1 MEDSASSGGSSSTF
15 GLMKI
20 GVVREGKVPPDQR
33 VPLTPAQCAE
43 LKRLYPEVELVV
55 QASEVRRIADE
66 EYRAEGIEVV
76 NDLEGCD
83 VLLGVKEVPTAEL
96 IPDTTYL
103 FFSHTYKLQPY
114 NAKLLR
120 AIVDKRIRLI
130 DYELI
135 KRTNGRRVIGFGRW
149 AGIVGAYNGLR
160 AWGLRHGTFALPRA
174 IDCSDMKEMIGEA
187 MAVDLPANM
196 KIVLTGGGRVGMGAH
211 ELLSAL
217 GLREVHAEAF
227 LKEQFNEAVFT
238 RLDVDQYNQRRDGQ
252 PFDMDEFIEDPT
264 EFIST
269 FMPYA
274 KVADMYIAG
283 HYWAEGSPF
292 LFTREDMK
300 HPEWNVRVVAD
311 VSCDIDG
318 PVACTLRPS
327 TIAEP
332 LYGYDPHSESECG
345 FNAPEGITVMAV
357 DNLPCE
363 LPRDASHGFGKE
375 MMAHVMPLIVGGD
388 RDDMLTNATESTLD
402 GQLAPKF
409 AYLQDYIDSASMD

>member
-1 MEDSASSGGSSSTF
+1 
-15 GLMKI
+15 MKI
-20 GVVREGKVPPDQR
+20 GVVREGKTPPDQR

-43 LKRLYPEVELVV
+43 LKRSYPEVELVV
-55 QASEVRRIADE
+55 ESSEVRRITDD
-66 EYRAEGIEVV
+66 EYRAEGIDVV
-76 NDLEGCD
+76 QDLAGCD
-83 VLLGVKEVPTAEL
+83 VLLGVKEVPLNEL
-96 IPDTTYL
+96 IPDTIYL

-120 AIVDKRIRLI
+120 TIVDKRIRLI

-135 KRTNGRRVIGFGRW
+135 KRANGRRVIGFGRW

-160 AWGLRHGTFALPRA
+160 AWGMRHGTFALPRA
-174 IDCSDMKEMIGEA
+174 IDCADMKDMVSHAKAI
-187 MAVDLPANM
+187 DLPSHM

-211 ELLSAL
+211 ELLTSL
-217 GLREVHAEAF
+217 GLREVHADAF
-227 LKEQFNEAVFT
+227 LKEGFNEAVFT
-238 RLDVDQYNQRRDGQ
+238 RLDVEQYNVRKDGK
-252 PFDMDEFIEDPT
+252 PFDMEGFMADAT
-264 EFIST
+264 GYKST

-274 KVADMYIAG
+274 EVADMYIAG

-300 HPEWNVRVVAD
+300 AASWNVKVVAD

-327 TIAEP
+327 TIADP
-332 LYGYDPHSESECG
+332 LYGYNPSTESECAMDDPAG
-345 FNAPEGITVMAV
+345 VTVMAV

-375 MMAHVMPLIVGGD
+375 MMAHVIPLLVGGD
-388 RDDMLTNATESTLD
+388 RDNMLTNATETTLE
-402 GQLAPKF
+402 GTLAPKF
-409 AYLQDYIDSASMD
+409 AYLQDYIDQA

>member
-1 MEDSASSGGSSSTF
+1 
-15 GLMKI
+15 MKI

-43 LKRLYPEVELVV
+43 LKTLYPEVELVV
-55 QASEVRRIADE
+55 ESSEVRRIADD
-66 EYRAEGIEVV
+66 EYRAEGIDVV
-76 NDLEGCD
+76 KDLSGCD
-83 VLLGVKEVPTAEL
+83 VLLGVKEVPMDEL

-120 AIVDKRIRLI
+120 TIVDKRIRLI

-135 KRTNGRRVIGFGRW
+135 KRANGRRVIGFGRW

-160 AWGLRHGTFALPRA
+160 AWGMRHGTFALPRA
-174 IDCSDMKEMIGEA
+174 IDCADMKDMVSHAKAI
-187 MAVDLPANM
+187 DLPSHM

-211 ELLSAL
+211 ELLTSL

-227 LKEQFNEAVFT
+227 LKEDFNEAVFT
-238 RLDVDQYNQRRDGQ
+238 RLDVDQYNARTDGK
-252 PFDMDEFIEDPT
+252 PFDMEGFMADAT
-264 EFIST
+264 GYKST

-274 KVADMYIAG
+274 EVADMYIAG

-300 HPEWNVRVVAD
+300 AASWKVKVVAD

-332 LYGYDPHSESECG
+332 LYGYNPSTESECAMDDPSG
-345 FNAPEGITVMAV
+345 VTVMAV

-375 MMAHVMPLIVGGD
+375 MMAHVIPLLVGGD
-388 RDDMLTNATESTLD
+388 RDNMLTNATETTLE
-402 GQLAPKF
+402 GALAPKF
-409 AYLQDYIDSASMD
+409 AYLQDYIDQA

>member
-1 MEDSASSGGSSSTF
+1 
-15 GLMKI
+15 MKI
-20 GVVREGKVPPDQR
+20 GVVREGKTPPDQR

-43 LKRLYPEVELVV
+43 LKRSYPEVELVV
-55 QASEVRRIADE
+55 ESSEVRRITDD
-66 EYRAEGIEVV
+66 EYRAEGIDVV
-76 NDLEGCD
+76 KDLSGCD
-83 VLLGVKEVPTAEL
+83 VLLGVKEVPLNEL

-120 AIVDKRIRLI
+120 TIVDKQVRLI

-135 KRTNGRRVIGFGRW
+135 KRANGRRVIGFGRW

-160 AWGLRHGTFALPRA
+160 AWGMRHGTFALPRA
-174 IDCSDMKEMIGEA
+174 IDCADMKDMVSHA
-187 MAVDLPANM
+187 KAVDLPSHM
-196 KIVLTGGGRVGMGAH
+196 KIVLSGGGRVGLGAH
-211 ELLSAL
+211 ELLTSL
-217 GLREVHAEAF
+217 GLREVHADAF
-227 LKEQFNEAVFT
+227 LKEDFNEAVFT
-238 RLDVDQYNQRRDGQ
+238 RLDVEQYNARTDGK
-252 PFDMDEFIEDPT
+252 PFDMEGFMADAT
-264 EFIST
+264 GYKST

-274 KVADMYIAG
+274 EVADMYIAG
-283 HYWAEGSPF
+283 HYWAEGAPF

-300 HPEWNVRVVAD
+300 SASWNVKVVAD

-332 LYGYDPHSESECG
+332 LYGYNPSTESECAMDDPSG
-345 FNAPEGITVMAV
+345 VTVMAV

-375 MMAHVMPLIVGGD
+375 MMAHVIPLLVGGD
-388 RDDMLTNATESTLD
+388 RDNMLTNATETTLE
-402 GQLAPKF
+402 GALAPKF
-409 AYLQDYIDSASMD
+409 GYLQDYIDQA

>member
-1 MEDSASSGGSSSTF
+1 
-15 GLMKI
+15 MKI
-20 GVVREGKVPPDQR
+20 GVLREGKVPPDQR

-43 LKRLYPEVELVV
+43 LKRSYPDVELVV
-55 QASEVRRIADE
+55 ESSEVRRITDD
-66 EYRAEGIEVV
+66 EYRAEGIDVV
-76 NDLEGCD
+76 KDLSGCD
-83 VLLGVKEVPTAEL
+83 VLLGVKEVPLDEL

-120 AIVDKRIRLI
+120 TIVDKRIRLI

-135 KRTNGRRVIGFGRW
+135 KRANGRRVIGFGRW

-160 AWGLRHGTFALPRA
+160 AWGMRHGTFALPRA
-174 IDCSDMKEMIGEA
+174 IDCADMKDMVSHAKAI
-187 MAVDLPANM
+187 DLPSHM

-211 ELLSAL
+211 ELLTSL
-217 GLREVHAEAF
+217 GLREVHADAF
-227 LKEQFNEAVFT
+227 LKEDFNEAVFT
-238 RLDVDQYNQRRDGQ
+238 RLDVDQYNARTDGQ
-252 PFDMDEFIEDPT
+252 PFDMEGFMADAT
-264 EFIST
+264 GYKST

-274 KVADMYIAG
+274 EVADMYIAG

-300 HPEWNVRVVAD
+300 AASWNVKVVAD

-327 TIAEP
+327 TIADP
-332 LYGYDPHSESECG
+332 LYGYNPTTESECAMDDPSG
-345 FNAPEGITVMAV
+345 VTVMAV

-375 MMAHVMPLIVGGD
+375 MMAHVIPLLVGGD
-388 RDDMLTNATESTLD
+388 RDNMLTNATETTLE
-402 GQLAPKF
+402 GALAAKF
-409 AYLQDYIDSASMD
+409 AYLQDYIEQA

>member
-1 MEDSASSGGSSSTF
+1 
-15 GLMKI
+15 MKI
-20 GVVREGKVPPDQR
+20 GVVREGKTPLDQR

-43 LKRLYPEVELVV
+43 LKRSYPDVELVV
-55 QASEVRRIADE
+55 ESSEVRRITDD
-66 EYRAEGIEVV
+66 EYRAEGIDVV
-76 NDLEGCD
+76 KDLSGCD
-83 VLLGVKEVPTAEL
+83 VLLGVKEVPLNEL

-120 AIVDKRIRLI
+120 TIVDKRIRLI

-135 KRTNGRRVIGFGRW
+135 KRANGRRVIGFGRW

-160 AWGLRHGTFALPRA
+160 AWGMRHGTFALPRA
-174 IDCSDMKEMIGEA
+174 IDCADMKDMVSHAKAI
-187 MAVDLPANM
+187 DLPSHM

-211 ELLSAL
+211 ELLTSL
-217 GLREVHAEAF
+217 GLREVHADAF
-227 LKEQFNEAVFT
+227 LKEDFNEAVFT
-238 RLDVDQYNQRRDGQ
+238 RLDVEQYNARTDGK
-252 PFDMDEFIEDPT
+252 PFDMEGFMADAT
-264 EFIST
+264 GYKST

-274 KVADMYIAG
+274 EVADMYIAG

-292 LFTREDMK
+292 LFTREDMRSAS
-300 HPEWNVRVVAD
+300 WNVKVVAD

-332 LYGYDPHSESECG
+332 LYGYNPTTESECAMDDPSG
-345 FNAPEGITVMAV
+345 VTVMAV

-375 MMAHVMPLIVGGD
+375 MMAHVIPLLVGGD
-388 RDDMLTNATESTLD
+388 RDNMLTNATETTLE
-402 GQLAPKF
+402 GALAPKF
-409 AYLQDYIDSASMD
+409 AYLQDYIDQA

>member
-1 MEDSASSGGSSSTF
+1 
-15 GLMKI
+15 MKI
-20 GVVREGKVPPDQR
+20 GVVREGKTPPDQR

-43 LKRLYPEVELVV
+43 LKRSYPEVELVV
-55 QASEVRRIADE
+55 ESSEVRRITDD
-66 EYRAEGIEVV
+66 EYRAEGIDVV
-76 NDLEGCD
+76 QDLSGCD
-83 VLLGVKEVPTAEL
+83 VLLGVKEVPMSEL

-120 AIVDKRIRLI
+120 TIVDKRIRLI

-135 KRTNGRRVIGFGRW
+135 KRANGQRVIGFGRW

-160 AWGLRHGTFALPRA
+160 AWGMRQGTFALPRA
-174 IDCSDMKEMIGEA
+174 IDCADMKEMVSEA
-187 MAVDLPANM
+187 KALDLPSHM

-211 ELLSAL
+211 ELLTSL
-217 GLREVHAEAF
+217 GLREVHADAF
-227 LKEQFNEAVFT
+227 LKEDFNEAVFT
-238 RLDVDQYNQRRDGQ
+238 RLDVEQYNARKDGK
-252 PFDMDEFIEDPT
+252 PFDMEGFMADATGYE
-264 EFIST
+264 ST

-274 KVADMYIAG
+274 EVADMYIAG

-300 HPEWNVRVVAD
+300 AASWNVKVVAD

-332 LYGYDPHSESECG
+332 LYGYNPSTESECAMDDPSG
-345 FNAPEGITVMAV
+345 VTVMAV

-375 MMAHVMPLIVGGD
+375 MMAHVIPLLVGGD
-388 RDDMLTNATESTLD
+388 RDNMLTNATETTVE
-402 GQLAPKF
+402 GALAPKF
-409 AYLQDYIDSASMD
+409 AYLQDYIDQTPG

>member
-1 MEDSASSGGSSSTF
+1 
-15 GLMKI
+15 MKI
-20 GVVREGKVPPDQR
+20 GVVREGKTPPDQR

-43 LKRLYPEVELVV
+43 LKRSYPEVELVV
-55 QASEVRRIADE
+55 ESSEVRRITDD
-66 EYRAEGIEVV
+66 EYRAEGIDVV
-76 NDLEGCD
+76 KDLGGCD
-83 VLLGVKEVPTAEL
+83 VLLGVKEVPLNEL

-120 AIVDKRIRLI
+120 TIVDKRIRLI

-135 KRTNGRRVIGFGRW
+135 KRANGRRVIGFGRW

-160 AWGLRHGTFALPRA
+160 AWGMRHGTFALPRA
-174 IDCSDMKEMIGEA
+174 IDCADMKDMVSHA
-187 MAVDLPANM
+187 KAVDLPSHM
-196 KIVLTGGGRVGMGAH
+196 KIVLSGGGRVGLGAH
-211 ELLSAL
+211 ELLTSL
-217 GLREVHAEAF
+217 GLREVHADAF
-227 LKEQFNEAVFT
+227 LKEDFNEAVFT
-238 RLDVDQYNQRRDGQ
+238 RLDVEQYNARTDGK
-252 PFDMDEFIEDPT
+252 PFDMEGFMADAT
-264 EFIST
+264 GYKST

-274 KVADMYIAG
+274 EVADMYIAG
-283 HYWAEGSPF
+283 HYWAEGAPF

-300 HPEWNVRVVAD
+300 SASWNVKVVAD

-332 LYGYDPHSESECG
+332 LYGYNPSTESECAMDDPSG
-345 FNAPEGITVMAV
+345 VTVMAV

-375 MMAHVMPLIVGGD
+375 MMAHVIPLLVGGD
-388 RDDMLTNATESTLD
+388 RDNMLTNATETTLE
-402 GQLAPKF
+402 GALAPKF
-409 AYLQDYIDSASMD
+409 GYLQDYIDQA

>member
-1 MEDSASSGGSSSTF
+1 
-15 GLMKI
+15 MKI
-20 GVVREGKVPPDQR
+20 GVVREGKTPPDQR

-43 LKRLYPEVELVV
+43 LKRSYPDVELVV
-55 QASEVRRIADE
+55 ESSEVRRITDD
-66 EYRAEGIEVV
+66 EYRAEGIDVV
-76 NDLEGCD
+76 KDLSGCD
-83 VLLGVKEVPTAEL
+83 VLLGVKEVPLDEL

-120 AIVDKRIRLI
+120 TIVDKRIRLI

-135 KRTNGRRVIGFGRW
+135 KRANGRRVIGFGRW

-160 AWGLRHGTFALPRA
+160 AWGMRHGTFALPRA
-174 IDCSDMKEMIGEA
+174 IDCADMKDMVSHAKAI
-187 MAVDLPANM
+187 DLPSHM

-211 ELLSAL
+211 ELLTSL
-217 GLREVHAEAF
+217 GLREVHADAF
-227 LKEQFNEAVFT
+227 LREDFHEAVFT
-238 RLDVDQYNQRRDGQ
+238 RLDVEQYNARKDGK
-252 PFDMDEFIEDPT
+252 PFDMKGFMADATDYK
-264 EFIST
+264 ST
-269 FMPYA
+269 FVTYA
-274 KVADMYIAG
+274 EVADMYIAG

-300 HPEWNVRVVAD
+300 SASWNVKVVAD

-327 TIAEP
+327 TIADP
-332 LYGYDPHSESECG
+332 LYGYNPSTESECAMDDPSG
-345 FNAPEGITVMAV
+345 VTVMAV

-375 MMAHVMPLIVGGD
+375 MMAHVIPLLVGGD
-388 RDDMLTNATESTLD
+388 RDNMLTNATETTLE
-402 GQLAPKF
+402 GALAPKF
-409 AYLQDYIDSASMD
+409 AYLQDYINQA

>member
-1 MEDSASSGGSSSTF
+1 
-15 GLMKI
+15 MKI
-20 GVVREGKVPPDQR
+20 GVVREGKTPPDQR

-43 LKRLYPEVELVV
+43 LKRSYPEVELVV
-55 QASEVRRIADE
+55 ESSEVRRITDD
-66 EYRAEGIEVV
+66 EYRAEGIDVV
-76 NDLEGCD
+76 KDLSGCD
-83 VLLGVKEVPTAEL
+83 VLLGVKEVPLNEL

-120 AIVDKRIRLI
+120 TIVDKQVRLI

-135 KRTNGRRVIGFGRW
+135 KRANGRRVIGFGRW

-160 AWGLRHGTFALPRA
+160 AWGMRHGTFALPRA
-174 IDCSDMKEMIGEA
+174 IDCADMKDMVSHA
-187 MAVDLPANM
+187 KAVDLPSHM

-211 ELLSAL
+211 ELLTSL
-217 GLREVHAEAF
+217 GLREVHADAF
-227 LKEQFNEAVFT
+227 LKEDFNEAVFT
-238 RLDVDQYNQRRDGQ
+238 RLDVEQYNARTDGK
-252 PFDMDEFIEDPT
+252 PFDMEGFMADAT
-264 EFIST
+264 GYKST

-274 KVADMYIAG
+274 EVADMYIAG
-283 HYWAEGSPF
+283 HYWAEGAPF

-300 HPEWNVRVVAD
+300 SASWNIKVVAD

-332 LYGYDPHSESECG
+332 LYGYNPSTESECAMDDPSG
-345 FNAPEGITVMAV
+345 VTVMAV

-375 MMAHVMPLIVGGD
+375 MMAHVIPLLVGGD
-388 RDDMLTNATESTLD
+388 RDNMLTNATETTLE
-402 GQLAPKF
+402 GALAPKF
-409 AYLQDYIDSASMD
+409 GYLQDYIDQA

>member
-1 MEDSASSGGSSSTF
+1 
-15 GLMKI
+15 MKI
-20 GVVREGKVPPDQR
+20 GVVREGKTPPDQR

-43 LKRLYPEVELVV
+43 LKRSYPDVELVV
-55 QASEVRRIADE
+55 ESSAVRRITDD
-66 EYRAEGIEVV
+66 EYRTEGIDVV
-76 NDLEGCD
+76 KDLSGCD
-83 VLLGVKEVPTAEL
+83 VLLGVKEVPLSEL
-96 IPDTTYL
+96 IPETTYL

-120 AIVDKRIRLI
+120 TIVDKRIRLI

-135 KRTNGRRVIGFGRW
+135 KRANGRRVIGFGRW

-160 AWGLRHGTFALPRA
+160 AWGMRHGTFALPRA
-174 IDCSDMKEMIGEA
+174 IDCADMRDMVSHAK
-187 MAVDLPANM
+187 AVDLPSHL

-211 ELLSAL
+211 ELLTSL
-217 GLREVHAEAF
+217 GLREVHADAF
-227 LKEQFNEAVFT
+227 LKEDFNEAVFT
-238 RLDVDQYNQRRDGQ
+238 RLDVEQYNARKDGK
-252 PFDMDEFIEDPT
+252 PFDMEGFMADATGYE
-264 EFIST
+264 ST

-274 KVADMYIAG
+274 EVADMYIAG

-300 HPEWNVRVVAD
+300 SASWNVKVVAD

-332 LYGYDPHSESECG
+332 LYGYNPTTESECAMDDPSG
-345 FNAPEGITVMAV
+345 VTVMAV

-375 MMAHVMPLIVGGD
+375 MLAHVIPLLVGGD
-388 RDDMLTNATESTLD
+388 RDNMLTNATETTLE
-402 GQLAPKF
+402 GALAPKF
-409 AYLQDYIDSASMD
+409 AYLQDYIDQA

>member
-1 MEDSASSGGSSSTF
+1 
-15 GLMKI
+15 MKI
-20 GVVREGKVPPDQR
+20 GVVREGKTPPDQR

-43 LKRLYPEVELVV
+43 LKRSYPDVELVV
-55 QASEVRRIADE
+55 ESSEVRRITDD
-66 EYRAEGIEVV
+66 EYRAEGIDVV
-76 NDLEGCD
+76 KDLSGCD
-83 VLLGVKEVPTAEL
+83 VLLGVKEVPLDEL

-120 AIVDKRIRLI
+120 TIVDKRIRLI

-135 KRTNGRRVIGFGRW
+135 KRANGRRVIGFGRW

-160 AWGLRHGTFALPRA
+160 AWGMRHGTFALPRA
-174 IDCSDMKEMIGEA
+174 IDCADMKDMVSHAKAI
-187 MAVDLPANM
+187 DLPSHM

-211 ELLSAL
+211 ELLTSL
-217 GLREVHAEAF
+217 GLREVHADAF
-227 LKEQFNEAVFT
+227 LKEDFNEAVFT
-238 RLDVDQYNQRRDGQ
+238 RLDVEQYNARTDGQ
-252 PFDMDEFIEDPT
+252 PFDMEGFMADAT
-264 EFIST
+264 GYKST

-274 KVADMYIAG
+274 EVADMYIAG

-300 HPEWNVRVVAD
+300 AASWNVKVVAD

-327 TIAEP
+327 TIADP
-332 LYGYDPHSESECG
+332 LYGYNPTTESECAMDDPSG
-345 FNAPEGITVMAV
+345 VTVMAV

-375 MMAHVMPLIVGGD
+375 MMAHVIPLLVGGD
-388 RDDMLTNATESTLD
+388 RDNMLTNATETTLE
-402 GQLAPKF
+402 GALAPKF
-409 AYLQDYIDSASMD
+409 AYLQDYIDQA

>member
-1 MEDSASSGGSSSTF
+1 
-15 GLMKI
+15 MKI
-20 GVVREGKVPPDQR
+20 GVVREGTTPPDQR

-43 LKRLYPEVELVV
+43 LKRSYPDVELVV
-55 QASEVRRIADE
+55 ESSEVRRITDD
-66 EYRAEGIEVV
+66 EYRAEGIDVV
-76 NDLEGCD
+76 KDLSGCD
-83 VLLGVKEVPTAEL
+83 VLLGVKEVPLDEL
-96 IPDTTYL
+96 IPDTTYM

-120 AIVDKRIRLI
+120 TIVDKRIRLI

-135 KRTNGRRVIGFGRW
+135 KRANGRRVIGFGRW

-160 AWGLRHGTFALPRA
+160 AWGMRHGTFALPRA
-174 IDCSDMKEMIGEA
+174 IDCADMKDMVSHAKAI
-187 MAVDLPANM
+187 DLPSHM

-211 ELLSAL
+211 ELLTSL
-217 GLREVHAEAF
+217 GLREVHADAF
-227 LKEQFNEAVFT
+227 LKEDFNEAVFT
-238 RLDVDQYNQRRDGQ
+238 RLDVDQYNARTDGQ
-252 PFDMDEFIEDPT
+252 PFDMEGFMADAT
-264 EFIST
+264 GYKST

-274 KVADMYIAG
+274 EVADMYIAG

-300 HPEWNVRVVAD
+300 AASWNVKVVAD

-327 TIAEP
+327 TIADP
-332 LYGYDPHSESECG
+332 LYGYNPTTESECAMDDPSG
-345 FNAPEGITVMAV
+345 VTVMAV

-375 MMAHVMPLIVGGD
+375 MMAHVIPLLVGGD
-388 RDDMLTNATESTLD
+388 RDNMLTNATETTLE
-402 GQLAPKF
+402 GALAPKF
-409 AYLQDYIDSASMD
+409 AYLQDYIDQA

>member
-1 MEDSASSGGSSSTF
+1 
-15 GLMKI
+15 MKI
-20 GVVREGKVPPDQR
+20 GVVREGKTPPDQR

-43 LKRLYPEVELVV
+43 LKRSYPEVELVV
-55 QASEVRRIADE
+55 ESSEVRRITDD
-66 EYRAEGIEVV
+66 EYRAEGIDVV
-76 NDLEGCD
+76 KDLSGCD
-83 VLLGVKEVPTAEL
+83 VLLGVKEVPLNEL

-120 AIVDKRIRLI
+120 TILDKRIRLI
-130 DYELI
+130 DYELS
-135 KRTNGRRVIGFGRW
+135 KRANGRRVIGFGRW

-160 AWGLRHGTFALPRA
+160 AWGMRHGTFALPRA
-174 IDCSDMKEMIGEA
+174 IDCADMKDMVSHAKAI
-187 MAVDLPANM
+187 DLPSHM

-211 ELLSAL
+211 ELLTSL
-217 GLREVHAEAF
+217 GLREVHADAF
-227 LKEQFNEAVFT
+227 LKEDFNEAVFT
-238 RLDVDQYNQRRDGQ
+238 RLDVEQYNARTDGK
-252 PFDMDEFIEDPT
+252 PFDMEGFMADAT
-264 EFIST
+264 GYKST

-274 KVADMYIAG
+274 EVADMYVAG

-300 HPEWNVRVVAD
+300 SASWNVKVVAD

-332 LYGYDPHSESECG
+332 LYGYNPSTESECAMDDPSG
-345 FNAPEGITVMAV
+345 MTVMAV

-375 MMAHVMPLIVGGD
+375 MMAHVIPLLVGGD
-388 RDDMLTNATESTLD
+388 RDNMLTNATETTLE
-402 GQLAPKF
+402 GALAPKF
-409 AYLQDYIDSASMD
+409 AYLQDYIDQA

>member
-1 MEDSASSGGSSSTF
+1 
-15 GLMKI
+15 MKI
-20 GVVREGKVPPDQR
+20 GVVREGKTPPDQR

-43 LKRLYPEVELVV
+43 LKRSYPDVELVV
-55 QASEVRRIADE
+55 ESSEVRRITDD
-66 EYRAEGIEVV
+66 EYRAEGIDVV
-76 NDLEGCD
+76 KDLSGCD
-83 VLLGVKEVPTAEL
+83 VLLGVKEVPLNEL

-114 NAKLLR
+114 NARLLR
-120 AIVDKRIRLI
+120 TIVDKRIRLI

-135 KRTNGRRVIGFGRW
+135 KRANGRRVIGFGRW

-160 AWGLRHGTFALPRA
+160 AWGMRHGTFALPRA
-174 IDCSDMKEMIGEA
+174 IDCADMKDMVSHAKAI
-187 MAVDLPANM
+187 DLPSHM

-211 ELLSAL
+211 ELLTSL
-217 GLREVHAEAF
+217 GLREVHADAF
-227 LKEQFNEAVFT
+227 LKEDFNEAVFT
-238 RLDVDQYNQRRDGQ
+238 RLDVDQYNARTDGQ
-252 PFDMDEFIEDPT
+252 PFDMEGFMADAT
-264 EFIST
+264 GYKST

-274 KVADMYIAG
+274 EVADMYIAG

-300 HPEWNVRVVAD
+300 AASWNVKVVAD

-327 TIAEP
+327 TIADP
-332 LYGYDPHSESECG
+332 LYGYNPTTESECAMDDPSG
-345 FNAPEGITVMAV
+345 VTVMAV

-375 MMAHVMPLIVGGD
+375 MMAHVIPLLVGGD
-388 RDDMLTNATESTLD
+388 RDNMLTNATETTLE
-402 GQLAPKF
+402 GALAPKF
-409 AYLQDYIDSASMD
+409 AYLQEYIDQA

>member
-1 MEDSASSGGSSSTF
+1 
-15 GLMKI
+15 MKI
-20 GVVREGKVPPDQR
+20 GVVREGKTPPDQR

-43 LKRLYPEVELVV
+43 LKRSYPEVELVV
-55 QASEVRRIADE
+55 ESSEVRRITDD
-66 EYRAEGIEVV
+66 EYRAEGINVV
-76 NDLEGCD
+76 KDLSGCD
-83 VLLGVKEVPTAEL
+83 VLLGVKEVPLNEL

-120 AIVDKRIRLI
+120 TIVDKRIRLI

-135 KRTNGRRVIGFGRW
+135 KRANGRRVIGFGRW

-160 AWGLRHGTFALPRA
+160 AWGMRHGTFALPRA
-174 IDCSDMKEMIGEA
+174 IDCADMKDMVSHA
-187 MAVDLPANM
+187 NAVDLPSHM

-211 ELLSAL
+211 ELLTSL
-217 GLREVHAEAF
+217 GLREVHADAF
-227 LKEQFNEAVFT
+227 LKEDFNEAVFT
-238 RLDVDQYNQRRDGQ
+238 RLDVEQYNARTDGK
-252 PFDMDEFIEDPT
+252 PFDMEGFMADAT
-264 EFIST
+264 GYKST

-274 KVADMYIAG
+274 AVADMYIAG

-300 HPEWNVRVVAD
+300 SASWNVKVVAD

-327 TIAEP
+327 TIADP
-332 LYGYDPHSESECG
+332 LYGYNPTTESECAMDDPSG
-345 FNAPEGITVMAV
+345 VTVMAV

-375 MMAHVMPLIVGGD
+375 MMAHVIPLLVGGD
-388 RDDMLTNATESTLD
+388 RDNMLTNATETTLE
-402 GQLAPKF
+402 GALAPKF
-409 AYLQDYIDSASMD
+409 AYLQDYIDQA

>member
-1 MEDSASSGGSSSTF
+1 
-15 GLMKI
+15 MKI
-20 GVVREGKVPPDQR
+20 GVVREGKTPPDQR

-43 LKRLYPEVELVV
+43 LKRSYPDVELVV
-55 QASEVRRIADE
+55 ESSEVRRITDD
-66 EYRAEGIEVV
+66 EYRAEGIDVV
-76 NDLEGCD
+76 KDLSGCD
-83 VLLGVKEVPTAEL
+83 VLLGVKEVPLDEL

-120 AIVDKRIRLI
+120 TIVDKRIRLI

-135 KRTNGRRVIGFGRW
+135 KRANGRRVIGFGRW

-160 AWGLRHGTFALPRA
+160 AWGMRHGTFALPRA
-174 IDCSDMKEMIGEA
+174 IDCADMKDMVSHAKAI
-187 MAVDLPANM
+187 DLPSHM

-211 ELLSAL
+211 ELLTSL
-217 GLREVHAEAF
+217 GLREVHADAF
-227 LKEQFNEAVFT
+227 LKEDFNEAVFT
-238 RLDVDQYNQRRDGQ
+238 RLDVDQYNARTDGQ
-252 PFDMDEFIEDPT
+252 PFDMEGFMADAT
-264 EFIST
+264 GYKST

-274 KVADMYIAG
+274 EVADMYIAG

-300 HPEWNVRVVAD
+300 AASWNVKVVAD

-327 TIAEP
+327 TIADP
-332 LYGYDPHSESECG
+332 LYGYNPTTESECAMDDPSG
-345 FNAPEGITVMAV
+345 VTVMAV

-375 MMAHVMPLIVGGD
+375 MMAHVIPLLVGGD
-388 RDDMLTNATESTLD
+388 RDNMLTNATETTLE
-402 GQLAPKF
+402 GALAPKF
-409 AYLQDYIDSASMD
+409 AYLQDYIDQA

>member
-1 MEDSASSGGSSSTF
+1 
-15 GLMKI
+15 MKI
-20 GVVREGKVPPDQR
+20 GVVREGKTPPDQR

-43 LKRLYPEVELVV
+43 LKRSYPDVELVV
-55 QASEVRRIADE
+55 ESSEVRRITDD
-66 EYRAEGIEVV
+66 EYRAEGIDVV
-76 NDLEGCD
+76 KDMSGCD
-83 VLLGVKEVPTAEL
+83 VLLGVKEVPLNEL

-120 AIVDKRIRLI
+120 TIVDKRIRLI

-135 KRTNGRRVIGFGRW
+135 KRANGRRVIGFGRW

-160 AWGLRHGTFALPRA
+160 AWGMRHGTFALPRA
-174 IDCSDMKEMIGEA
+174 IDCADMKDMVSHAKAI
-187 MAVDLPANM
+187 DLPSHM

-211 ELLSAL
+211 ELLTSL
-217 GLREVHAEAF
+217 GLREVHADAF
-227 LKEQFNEAVFT
+227 LKEDFNEAVFT
-238 RLDVDQYNQRRDGQ
+238 RLDVEQYNARIDGK
-252 PFDMDEFIEDPT
+252 PFDMEGFMADAT
-264 EFIST
+264 GYKST

-274 KVADMYIAG
+274 EVADMYIAG
-283 HYWAEGSPF
+283 HYWAEGAPF

-300 HPEWNVRVVAD
+300 SASWNVKVVAD

-332 LYGYDPHSESECG
+332 LYGYNPSTESECALDDPSG
-345 FNAPEGITVMAV
+345 VTVMAV

-363 LPRDASHGFGKE
+363 LPRDASHGFGQE
-375 MMAHVMPLIVGGD
+375 MMAHVIPLLVGGD
-388 RDDMLTNATESTLD
+388 RDNMLTNATETTLE
-402 GQLAPKF
+402 GALAPKF
-409 AYLQDYIDSASMD
+409 AYLQDYIDQA